1 VCLAAL
7 VVAAASG
14 AACREAVLALA
25 PAPETAAIRADEL
38 LGTLQARFGPRV
50 ADPRF
55 DALRERL
62 ARAVLVP
69 SRVYDKPAEGMRV
82 DGESRTAAFLGRRTA
97 AGYLLIPSPDAPR
110 PRRPPQYAGE
120 VRLRR
125 VSGSEY
131 EWSVRDELS
140 VGGPYVSDLAA
151 GFGAI
156 LGAARAAARDG
167 MATVTP
173 AFPRTARSLRGLLA
187 VESLRAEPAPGGA
200 TAVDLAVRIRP
211 EAIQAEYPAYA
222 RYLRQ
227 HVAPVRAHLGAVD
240 EAGLRWCEVGLDQLR
255 FSLRFAAADRSLVP
269 LAGAPRAC
277 PAALRLQGEVLTRPG
292 LFTIGLKGLDG
303 DVRWTR
309 AEGRF
314 SIELRFA
321 RQPDWQLPFLV
332 EPLIASSLRRPFEGE
347 GISMRLAAEDDPIGG
362 TLWTRALGLAVRES
376 WIIRWL
382 GGIVGG
388 AAGDFVGAPERES
401 ERLNGDVLEALRA
414 DIRSELAGQTE

>member
-1 VCLAAL
+1 
-7 VVAAASG
+7 VAAAIAAAASN
-14 AACREAVLALA
+14 AACRGAVLALA

-38 LGTLQARFGPRV
+38 LSTLQARFGPRV

-55 DALRERL
+55 DAVRAQL
-62 ARAVLVP
+62 ARAVFVP
-69 SRVYDKPAEGMRV
+69 SRVYDKPVEGMRV
-82 DGESRTAAFLGRRTA
+82 DAESRTVALLGRRTA
-97 AGYLLIPSPDAPR
+97 AGYLLVVSPDAPR
-110 PRRPPQYAGE
+110 PQRPPQYAGE

-125 VSGSEY
+125 VSESEY
-131 EWSVRDELS
+131 AWSVRDELS

-156 LGAARAAARDG
+156 LAAARAAARDG
-167 MATVTP
+167 MATVAP
-173 AFPRTARSLRGLLA
+173 AFSGTARSLRGLLA
-187 VESLRAEPAPGGA
+187 VESLRAEPGPGGA
-200 TAVDLAVRIRP
+200 TAVDLVVRIRP

-227 HVAPVRAHLGAVD
+227 HVAPVRSHLSAVD
-240 EAGLRWCEVGLDQLR
+240 EAGLKWCEVGLDQLR
-255 FSLRFAAADRSLVP
+255 FSLRFAAADRSLAP
-269 LAGAPRAC
+269 LGGALRPC
-277 PAALRLQGEVLTRPG
+277 PAALRLQGEILTRPG

-321 RQPDWQLPFLV
+321 RQPDWQLPFLI

-347 GISMRLAAEDDPIGG
+347 GVSMTLAAEDDPLGG

-382 GGIVGG
+382 GGTVGG
-388 AAGDFVGAPERES
+388 AAGDFIGAAERES
-401 ERLNGDVLEALRA
+401 ERLNGEVLEALRA
-414 DIRSELAGQTE
+414 DIRSELARPAP